1 MSFLVSINDDC
12 RECVP
17 SCDEKP
23 YLHNEI
29 KGGICIKIQFN
40 PFKNISLLHDG
51 RHFFV
56 YVIQTHSIVRKRNN
70 SKYYFSPLAEVA
82 ANARKNVECK
92 KYPSNF
98 SYHMC
103 KQECLANKNT
113 VC

>member
-56 YVIQTHSIVRKRNN
+56 YSSNIASVTSFKRI
-70 SKYYFSPLAEVA
+70 L
-82 ANARKNVECK
+82 
-92 KYPSNF
+92 
-98 SYHMC
+98 
-103 KQECLANKNT
+103 L
-113 VC
+113 